1 MFNERQFRGTD
12 LNLLVTFLVLMRERS
27 VSRAAAKLFIG
38 QPAASAAL
46 ARLREQFGDELLVRT
61 PAGMVPTPRALE
73 LEAALAP
80 AIERMQAAL
89 FAPARF
95 DPGSAEQT
103 FTLGM
108 PDWVEIWLLPQLVE
122 QLRTQAPGVRIAV
135 RASDPFSFVGM
146 LDGGQIDLAIGP
158 QVDGPRW
165 MRTRRLRAMAF
176 RCLHRHALT
185 GGAPLTLEQYVAH
198 PHVLVSY
205 RAVFASAADEL
216 LAAQGL
222 RRDVHCTTPRF
233 ATLPELV
240 RASPVIATV
249 PDVLAERWAGRE
261 LVDSPVPF
269 ALPGFVATAAWHA
282 RRAQDP
288 ALAWLL
294 QAIESVAGH
303 GGARR
308 ARSAARARASMAR

>member
-1 MFNERQFRGTD
+1 MFNERQFRGID

-61 PAGMVPTPRALE
+61 PAGMVPTPRALA

-80 AIERMQAAL
+80 VVEQMQAAL
-89 FAPARF
+89 FAPASF
-95 DPGSAEQT
+95 DPASAQQT
-103 FTLGM
+103 FTVGM
-108 PDWVEIWLLPQLVE
+108 PDWVEIWLLPQLLE
-122 QLRTQAPGVRIAV
+122 RLRVQAPGVRIAV
-135 RASDPFSFVGM
+135 RASDPFSFVEM
-146 LDGGQIDLAIGP
+146 LEDGQIDLAIGP
-158 QVDGPRW
+158 QVAGPRW
-165 MRTRRLRAMAF
+165 MQTRRLRGMAF

-185 GGAPLTLEQYVAH
+185 GGAALRLDQYVAH

-205 RAVFASAADEL
+205 RAVFESAADAM
-216 LAAQGL
+216 LAEQGL
-222 RRDVHCTTPRF
+222 RRDVRCTTPRF
-233 ATLPELV
+233 ATLPELL
-240 RASPVIATV
+240 RAGPVIATV

-269 ALPGFVATAAWHA
+269 ALPGFVASAVWHA

-294 QAIESVAGH
+294 EVIESVAG
-303 GGARR
+303 
-308 ARSAARARASMAR
+308 RSSSTRARARASIDR

>member
-1 MFNERQFRGTD
+1 MINERRFRGID

-73 LEAALAP
+73 LEAALVP
-80 AIERMQAAL
+80 VVERMQAAL
-89 FAPARF
+89 FAPAGF
-95 DPGSAEQT
+95 DPASAEQT

-108 PDWVEIWLLPQLVE
+108 PDWVEIWLLPRLFDG
-122 QLRTQAPGVRIAV
+122 LRVQAPGVRLAV
-135 RASDPFSFVGM
+135 RASDPFSFVEM
-146 LDGGQIDLAIGP
+146 LESGQIDLAIGP

-165 MRTRRLRAMAF
+165 MQTRRLRAMAF
-176 RCLHRHALT
+176 RCLHRHGLA
-185 GGAPLTLEQYVAH
+185 GGKTLTLDEYVAH

-205 RAVFASAADEL
+205 RAVFESAADEL
-216 LAAQGL
+216 LAEQGR
-222 RRDVHCTTPRF
+222 RRDVRCVTSRF
-233 ATLPELV
+233 ATLPDLL

-249 PDVLAERWAGRE
+249 PDVLAEHWAGRD

-269 ALPGFVATAAWHA
+269 ALPGFVAAAAWHA

-294 QAIESVAGH
+294 GVIDAVAG
-303 GGARR
+303 RR
-308 ARSAARARASMAR
+308 S

>member
-1 MFNERQFRGTD
+1 MINERQFRGTD
-12 LNLLVTFLVLMRERS
+12 LNLLVAFLVLMRERS

-73 LEAALAP
+73 LEAALLP
-80 AIERMQAAL
+80 VVEQMQATL

-95 DPGSAEQT
+95 DPASAERT
-103 FTLGM
+103 FSIGM
-108 PDWVEIWLLPQLVE
+108 PDWVEIWLLPQLFE
-122 QLRTQAPGVRIAV
+122 RLRVQAPGVRLAV
-135 RASDPFSFVGM
+135 HASDPFSFVEM
-146 LDGGQIDLAIGP
+146 LEDGRIDVAVGP

-165 MRTRRLRAMAF
+165 LRTRRLRALAF
-176 RCLHRHALT
+176 RCLHARELTDGAALT
-185 GGAPLTLEQYVAH
+185 LDQYVAN

-205 RAVFASAADEL
+205 RAVFESAADEI
-216 LAAQGL
+216 LAGQGL
-222 RRDVHCTTPRF
+222 RRDVRCITPRF
-233 ATLPELV
+233 AMLPDLV
-240 RASPVIATV
+240 RGSPVIATV
-249 PDVLAERWAGRE
+249 PEVLAERWAGPG

-282 RRAQDP
+282 RHAQDP

-294 QAIESVAGH
+294 GMIEAVAG
-303 GGARR
+303 RR
-308 ARSAARARASMAR
+308 N

>member
-1 MFNERQFRGTD
+1 MFNERQFRGID

-73 LEAALAP
+73 LEAALVP
-80 AIERMQAAL
+80 VVEQMQATL
-89 FAPARF
+89 FAPASF
-95 DPGSAEQT
+95 DPGSAGQT

-108 PDWVEIWLLPQLVE
+108 PDWVEIWLLPQLFELVR
-122 QLRTQAPGVRIAV
+122 QQAPGVRLAV
-135 RASDPFSFVGM
+135 RASDPFSFVEM
-146 LDGGQIDLAIGP
+146 LENGQIDMAIGP

-165 MRTRRLRAMAF
+165 MQTRRLRAMAF
-176 RCLHRHALT
+176 RCLHARALT
-185 GGAPLTLEQYVAH
+185 GGAPLTLDQYVAH

-205 RAVFASAADEL
+205 RAVFESAADEL
-216 LAAQGL
+216 LAERGL
-222 RRDVHCTTPRF
+222 QRDVRCITPRF
-233 ATLPELV
+233 ATLPDLL

-294 QAIESVAGH
+294 GVIGTAVGR
-303 GGARR
+303 GG
-308 ARSAARARASMAR
+308 